1 MKRDFRKKRDAVLPD
16 FSTLYYRVKGFEKK
30 ACHCAAEFFNAM
42 SSCKVFSQKGV
53 PLRHDGIRPGAG
65 DWFVTLEEN

>member
-16 FSTLYYRVKGFEKK
+16 FSTLYYRVKGFEKRR
-30 ACHCAAEFFNAM
+30 ATAPPNFSTLCHRAKFFT
-42 SSCKVFSQKGV
+42 KGV

>member
-42 SSCKVFSQKGV
+42 SSCKVFHKKACHCVTMASDRE
-53 PLRHDGIRPGAG
+53 PGIG
-65 DWFVTLEEN
+65 L

>member
-42 SSCKVFSQKGV
+42 SSCKVF
-53 PLRHDGIRPGAG
+53 HDGIRPGAG

>member
-1 MKRDFRKKRDAVLPD
+1 VPLRRRIFQRYVIVQ
-16 FSTLYYRVKGFEKK
+16 S
-30 ACHCAAEFFNAM
+30 
-42 SSCKVFSQKGV
+42 FSQKGV